1 MNPFDTAWNLLKELS
16 DEDLEYAAQFGGL
29 RDAANRYKGKMTEAA
44 PPKVSQKEMLDMM
57 AAHLAS
63 KPDKHGRKPDM
74 GIPIE
79 DLVGE
84 EPKPVEWPGDKG
96 PPVTMGTI
104 DRKGRHA
111 TPKKVSTEQNIAQLL
126 GGGVP
131 SVDLTKPDDP
141 DEFTVDAPKGG
152 KRGDPSQEYWSDLFS
167 GPMGGQGLD
176 EGEASRAELEEGG
189 LNEGEE
195 ADPDVRDTTFDT
207 YHQDAPDPT
216 IDTSTFESPE
226 HAGGVGTARKY
237 RQAPETA
244 GADTD
249 YEADALWPHEVHRE
263 REAQAHEGELDAM
276 HAAMSAINP
285 DHRSPIGHIPGEGT
299 HGAAHDMLDRAANRP
314 EPLEEAMKTLQYQHD
329 PATQGDINMAG
340 VRSREAMGRTTL
352 GDLERGEPGM
362 HGEPFHPDLE
372 QFLPEQQEE
381 PEESFDEDPMTQATS
396 TLEPER
402 NVQTQSRINPRGPP
416 PAPGSP
422 NYEQDI
428 AAWRAGQKKRGR
440 R

>member
-29 RDAANRYKGKMTEAA
+29 RDAANRYEGKMTEGEPGMTTEQILEFMRENRGKDNANLSIEE
-44 PPKVSQKEMLDMM
+44 VRG
-57 AAHLAS
+57 
-63 KPDKHGRKPDM
+63 KPGE
-74 GIPIE
+74 PI
-79 DLVGE
+79 
-84 EPKPVEWPGDKG
+84 EWPGDKG

-189 LNEGEE
+189 LDEGEE
-195 ADPDVRDTTFDT
+195 ADPDVRDSTFDT
-207 YHQDAPDPT
+207 LPQ
-216 IDTSTFESPE
+216 E
-226 HAGGVGTARKY
+226 
-237 RQAPETA
+237 APEPTLPS
-244 GADTD
+244 GEPYRTGHPHH
-249 YEADALWPHEVHRE
+249 EEPDALWPHEVHRE

-285 DHRSPIGHIPGEGT
+285 DHRSPIGHIPGLVAETSG
-299 HGAAHDMLDRAANRP
+299 HGQDIMDRAANRP
-314 EPLEEAMKTLQYQHD
+314 EPMDQAMETLQ
-329 PATQGDINMAG
+329 
-340 VRSREAMGRTTL
+340 
-352 GDLERGEPGM
+352 
-362 HGEPFHPDLE
+362 
-372 QFLPEQQEE
+372 PEQE
-381 PEESFDEDPMTQATS
+381 EDPMGQAMD
-396 TLEPER
+396 TLQESASDQQEDFDEAEDARQER
-402 NVQTQSRINPRGPP
+402 NVQTQARVNPRGPP
-416 PAPGSP
+416 PAPGSA
-422 NYEQDI
+422 NYEQSM